1 MSSATRVF
9 RPTAPPPGRPQS
21 GLGTVVFGAP
31 PPPSTTARDAWL
43 RIHRLVRSACL
54 EEARPGA
61 FVFVTTASGQ
71 LAGRLWLAATATP
84 RTATLG
90 RHERVDL
97 PLAPDAA
104 LSLRHLLF
112 ITRLVSGRVRCTVV
126 DLESRAGVHTE
137 AGAQRVLDAD
147 RAAVF
152 RASGLWLFCI
162 PTGPSTVLP
171 AEPQVAW
178 QGLQRDGH
186 SAQPSLVDRFLAGQ
200 LRPAGTL
207 DVSTGGEVS
216 RLPLDESTLER
227 GLLIGREARCHLV
240 VAHTE
245 VSRVHAVL
253 LLIDG
258 APHLV
263 DAGSSNGLWTPA
275 GERVRCVKLERGATL
290 LIGPAQLRWT
300 GEA

>member
-1 MSSATRVF
+1 MSSSTRVF
-9 RPTAPPPGRPQS
+9 RPTTPPPGRPQS

-31 PPPSTTARDAWL
+31 PPPPSTAQNAWL

-61 FVFVTTASGQ
+61 FVFVTNASGE
-71 LAGRLWLAATATP
+71 LVGRLWLAATATP

-97 PLAPDAA
+97 PLTPDAA

-126 DLESRAGVHTE
+126 DLESRAGVHTD

-152 RASGLWLFCI
+152 RAAGLWLFCI

-171 AEPQVAW
+171 AEPHVAW
-178 QGLQRDGH
+178 EKLQRDGH
-186 SAQPSLVDRFLAGQ
+186 AARPSLVDRFLAGKVRV
-200 LRPAGTL
+200 LGSL
-207 DVSTGGEVS
+207 DVTIGAEVS
-216 RLPLDESTLER
+216 RLPLEDSTLER
-227 GLLIGREARCHLV
+227 GLLIGREARCHVLIPNN
-240 VAHTE
+240 E

-263 DAGSSNGLWTPA
+263 DAGSSNGLWTAA
-275 GERVRCVKLERGATL
+275 GERVRCVKLERGATF
-290 LIGPAQLRWT
+290 LIGPARLRWS
-300 GEA
+300 EQA